1 MPGRPLLSASGTGSP
16 GTCFQGSE
24 GTDRRAWGIKHID
37 GRGEEEGRGG
47 GGGGDRGGGGGGEGG
62 GNGRTT
68 TRSHPWKPK
77 ESHSE
82 VKEES
87 GGLGPQ
93 RTAG

>member
-37 GRGEEEGRGG
+37 GRGE
-47 GGGGDRGGGGGGEGG
+47 GG

-93 RTAG
+93 RTAV